1 MTMIKRGWDPGAP
14 NPSRAFQPL
23 VFFLRLSALWEKD
36 QERSKGMW
44 STLRFN
50 NMITILIT
58 IATVH

>member
-1 MTMIKRGWDPGAP
+1 MLL
-14 NPSRAFQPL
+14 NPATHSTPL

-36 QERSKGMW
+36 QERSKETW
-44 STLRFN
+44 STLSFN